1 MRALLLTSAFFTFAL
16 IAPAMAQGTEAQKAA
31 CERDADRL
39 CSEAIPD
46 AIAVEKCLAANM
58 RSLSAACRR
67 QFKPRR

>member
-1 MRALLLTSAFFTFAL
+1 MRALLSISTFLAFFAV
-16 IAPAMAQGTEAQKAA
+16 APAMAQGTEAQKAA
-31 CERDADRL
+31 CERDAERL
-39 CSEAIPD
+39 CSDAIPD